1 VPQQAAEEEVL
12 KVTFAIAAL
21 FLAAV
26 FLVPAQAATVLTTTL
41 PTGTLGTSANLYLS
55 GSGYTGNGNGYIIAY
70 GWDDIFP
77 GTSVAPPTY
86 SSPAHTE
93 NLKVGSDSG
102 LGLANS
108 TDNGEIGITDGIVLD
123 FADVDTTLG
132 GGGINKVTI
141 DINKDITGGAYYMIY
156 GMSNANG
163 TGTAVLLTSAL
174 LSSTGLVSFSTS
186 TVFASYVI
194 GLTNADCAI
203 DLKDVQVQY
212 SSSITT
218 PEPGTFVMGGMALLG
233 LGVIM
238 KKRRQKV

>member
-1 VPQQAAEEEVL
+1 MSLRVL

-41 PTGTLGTSANLYLS
+41 PAGTLSSSADIYLS
-55 GSGYTGNGNGYIIAY
+55 GSGYTGTGNGYIIAY

-86 SSPAHTE
+86 SSPASTE

-108 TDNGEIGITDGIVLD
+108 VDNGEIGVTDGIVLD
-123 FADVDTTLG
+123 FADVDSSLG
-132 GGGINKVTI
+132 GGGLSKVTF
-141 DINKDITGGAYYMIY
+141 DLSKDATGGAYYMIY

-186 TVFASYVI
+186 TLFASYVI
-194 GLTNADCAI
+194 GVTNNDCAI
-203 DLKDVQVQY
+203 DIQNVQVQY
-212 SSSITT
+212 TSSVTT

-238 KKRRQKV
+238 RKRRQKV